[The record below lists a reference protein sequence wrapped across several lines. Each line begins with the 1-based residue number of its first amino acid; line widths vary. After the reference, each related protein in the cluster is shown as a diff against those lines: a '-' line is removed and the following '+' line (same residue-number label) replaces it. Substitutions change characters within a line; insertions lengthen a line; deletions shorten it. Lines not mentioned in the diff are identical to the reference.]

1 MTKTEIVTNEQL
13 MEKLKKRGISLWMIL
28 NQYSIERLK
37 RIIEKI

>member
-28 NQYSIERLK
+28 NNYSVEEINQIVK
-37 RIIEKI
+37 KI